1 LSLVEHALVACVRL
15 YHGTIKLGAQGVKT
29 GPGAVPKVIKGNM
42 ICFLH
47 SGPQVVAKVVPDM
60 DKVEDSFVFSF
71 VGPKG
76 ESDRVMK
83 AAMQSERLRAR
94 ASVVFWCVRVL
105 KILNPRWSDVELP
118 RTEETA
124 RRVSALATNF
134 QNHAVI
140 ADDEVYQVADQI
152 VSDDTARVRSE
163 DSSEEECAAAGDVQV
178 VLDGILL
185 TDKTGGGRAVNSQSP
200 ESAVLQ
206 AVAAAASGQQ
216 GTGDD
221 TEDGSLDGEHNE
233 QEQHAGG
240 SANPPPQPFIKC
252 LGKANLSTSFPTTT
266 RLGVVRSLH
275 FFCLEKG
282 CHKRATARQTMF
294 TT

>member
-240 SANPPPQPFIKC
+240 SANPPPATVHKVPRESQPLNEFSDNDTIGC
-252 LGKANLSTSFPTTT
+252 GAFPTLFL
-266 RLGVVRSLH
+266 LGEGVP
-275 FFCLEKG
+275 
-282 CHKRATARQTMF
+282 
-294 TT
+294 